1 MVKSY
6 IVKFIIIFI
15 ALILVSNYLGFKV
28 NNESVNSLYFDDNI
42 KNSVFKIETRNT
54 DIMYLFLNDQIG
66 YLVDKEYSK
75 VFKNLTDESKAI
87 FSNKVEEFGAVVAE
101 KYFADKSQ
109 YTIDILGYYPP
120 DDNYLFCINIEMPY
134 YIKAEEYKMEVYQP
148 KQLYIAIYEEK
159 DGSYLMD
166 WNYSW

>member
-1 MVKSY
+1 M
-6 IVKFIIIFI
+6 
-15 ALILVSNYLGFKV
+15 
-28 NNESVNSLYFDDNI
+28 
-42 KNSVFKIETRNT
+42 T
-54 DIMYLFLNDQIG
+54 
-66 YLVDKEYSK
+66 
-75 VFKNLTDESKAI
+75 
-87 FSNKVEEFGAVVAE
+87 E

-120 DDNYLFCINIEMPY
+120 GDNYLFCINIEMPY